1 MSRQTNEANDTDL
14 QLGNGRTGD
23 GLTYIDLVNAEKGA
37 PPPLQTVPLPQA
49 AVQPLERMQLAVQV
63 SQQQL
68 QVFVD
73 GLALGQ
79 GVAQGAQLT
88 QMPQGGWAWV
98 VKEKATAAA
107 DAPAAG

>member
-1 MSRQTNEANDTDL
+1 MSAADVKDAQEMT
-14 QLGNGRTGD
+14 Q
-23 GLTYIDLVNAEKGA
+23 
-37 PPPLQTVPLPQA
+37 PQPVPVPQA
-49 AVQPLERMQLAVQV
+49 AWEALERLQLAAQV

-88 QMPQGGWAWV
+88 QMPQGGWCWV
-98 VKEKATAAA
+98 VREAQ
-107 DAPAAG
+107 PEG

>member
-1 MSRQTNEANDTDL
+1 MTRQSTDL
-14 QLGNGRTGD
+14 DHLAGRTARE
-23 GLTYIDLVNAEKGA
+23 LVAEKA
-37 PPPLQTVPLPQA
+37 AKKELATPAEPPPPIPVPQA
-49 AVQPLERMQLAVQV
+49 AWEALERMQMAAQV

-98 VKEKATAAA
+98 VKELPAAA
-107 DAPAAG
+107 

>member
-1 MSRQTNEANDTDL
+1 MSKVDMVDVPDE
-14 QLGNGRTGD
+14 
-23 GLTYIDLVNAEKGA
+23 VNVVDA
-37 PPPLQTVPLPQA
+37 QVTVQPVPVPQA
-49 AVQPLERMQLAVQV
+49 AWAALERMQLAVQV

-88 QMPQGGWAWV
+88 QMPQGGWCWV
-98 VKEKATAAA
+98 VRE
-107 DAPAAG
+107 APAAA

>member
-1 MSRQTNEANDTDL
+1 MTE
-14 QLGNGRTGD
+14 
-23 GLTYIDLVNAEKGA
+23 
-37 PPPLQTVPLPQA
+37 QTVNVDGVSEETNAPAQPVPVPQA
-49 AVQPLERMQLAVQV
+49 AWETLERLQLAAQV

-88 QMPQGGWAWV
+88 QMPQGGWAWM
-98 VKEKATAAA
+98 
-107 DAPAAG
+107 AGEHVRRD

>member
-1 MSRQTNEANDTDL
+1 MIEEKYQQEAEEVVNDT
-14 QLGNGRTGD
+14 
-23 GLTYIDLVNAEKGA
+23 VV
-37 PPPLQTVPLPQA
+37 TVPQA
-49 AVQPLERMQLAVQV
+49 AWQTLERLQLAAQV

-88 QMPQGGWAWV
+88 QMPQGGWCWI
-98 VKEKATAAA
+98 VKELPAAA
-107 DAPAAG
+107 

>member
-1 MSRQTNEANDTDL
+1 MSAVNET
-14 QLGNGRTGD
+14 Q
-23 GLTYIDLVNAEKGA
+23 
-37 PPPLQTVPLPQA
+37 PQPVPVPQA
-49 AVQPLERMQLAVQV
+49 AWAALERLQLAVQV

-98 VKEKATAAA
+98 VREAQ
-107 DAPAAG
+107 PEG

>member
-1 MSRQTNEANDTDL
+1 MSKVDGVND
-14 QLGNGRTGD
+14 
-23 GLTYIDLVNAEKGA
+23 
-37 PPPLQTVPLPQA
+37 A
-49 AVQPLERMQLAVQV
+49 AVRPVPVPQPAWEVLERMQLAVQV

-88 QMPQGGWAWV
+88 QMPQGGWCWV
-98 VKEKATAAA
+98 VREAQ
-107 DAPAAG
+107 PEG

>member
-1 MSRQTNEANDTDL
+1 MARQANGAATMEDVLETEVVSTEPAEMQPVPVPQPAWQTLERL
-14 QLGNGRTGD
+14 QL
-23 GLTYIDLVNAEKGA
+23 
-37 PPPLQTVPLPQA
+37 A
-49 AVQPLERMQLAVQV
+49 AQV

-88 QMPQGGWAWV
+88 QTQQGWAWV
-98 VKEKATAAA
+98 TQE
-107 DAPAAG
+107 

>member
-1 MSRQTNEANDTDL
+1 MTRQATDL
-14 QLGNGRTGD
+14 DHLAENIARERIAQEKAAQKA
-23 GLTYIDLVNAEKGA
+23 TYEKAAKKPPATPAEA
-37 PPPLQTVPLPQA
+37 PPPVPVPQPA
-49 AVQPLERMQLAVQV
+49 WEALERMQLAAQV

-98 VKEKATAAA
+98 VKELPAAA
-107 DAPAAG
+107 

>member
-1 MSRQTNEANDTDL
+1 MSAADVKDAQEMT
-14 QLGNGRTGD
+14 Q
-23 GLTYIDLVNAEKGA
+23 
-37 PPPLQTVPLPQA
+37 PQPVPVPQA
-49 AVQPLERMQLAVQV
+49 AWAALERMQLAVQV

-88 QMPQGGWAWV
+88 QMPQGGWCWV
-98 VKEKATAAA
+98 VKELPVAA
-107 DAPAAG
+107 

>member
-1 MSRQTNEANDTDL
+1 MTKATGVVSQEND
-14 QLGNGRTGD
+14 
-23 GLTYIDLVNAEKGA
+23 A
-37 PPPLQTVPLPQA
+37 PVESAPVPVPQA
-49 AVQPLERMQLAVQV
+49 AWETLERLQLAAQV

-79 GVAQGAQLT
+79 GVAQGARLA

-98 VKEKATAAA
+98 VKE
-107 DAPAAG
+107 

>member
-1 MSRQTNEANDTDL
+1 MTKQAMGVVSEEKDTP
-14 QLGNGRTGD
+14 
-23 GLTYIDLVNAEKGA
+23 AEA
-37 PPPLQTVPLPQA
+37 PPPTPVPQTA
-49 AVQPLERMQLAVQV
+49 WEALEQLQLAVQV

-79 GVAQGAQLT
+79 GVAQGAQLQ

-98 VKEKATAAA
+98 AREQ
-107 DAPAAG
+107 GRRE

>member
-1 MSRQTNEANDTDL
+1 MDTI
-14 QLGNGRTGD
+14 QETSAQP
-23 GLTYIDLVNAEKGA
+23 TPV
-37 PPPLQTVPLPQA
+37 PQA
-49 AVQPLERMQLAVQV
+49 AWQTLERLQLAVQV

-88 QMPQGGWAWV
+88 QMPQGGWCWV
-98 VKEKATAAA
+98 VPEL
-107 DAPAAG
+107 PAAG